1 MLLVVSSTIQMLSAN
16 QLNYLYINT
25 YLHVQIRLLG
35 DWITLRTKEGWA
47 VYLVLNLVWHLEEVI
62 GNC

>member
-1 MLLVVSSTIQMLSAN
+1 MMLLIVSSRIQMLSAK
-16 QLNYLYINT
+16 LNYLYINT

-35 DWITLRTKEGWA
+35 AWITLGTKEGWA

-62 GNC
+62 